1 MRLKNV
7 LSYLPAILLLIA
19 IMLKFIDDTNIYS
32 NATKV
37 AEPVSGHTVK
47 VPQHGYFIFLTLD
60 QLERQKPGHWSNLLI
75 AALAVLVIVQKVADK

>member
-1 MRLKNV
+1 MRMKNI
-7 LSYLPAILLLIA
+7 SSHIPAILLLIA

-47 VPQHGYFIFLTLD
+47 VPQHGYFIFLTPD
-60 QLERQKPGHWSNLLI
+60 QLARQEP
-75 AALAVLVIVQKVADK
+75 